1 VSVHVRETGKGRRCD
16 VKLRDRDGVMHT
28 KTFRTKREAVDYE
41 ADQRAQ
47 LSAGTFIAPR
57 ASATTVEDLATRWLA
72 AGTKRDSSRARDRS
86 IVQTHL
92 LPGLG
97 PKRATGTVTRAD
109 CQALVDRWVAAG
121 LAPRTVIRVAA
132 ALRSMFQYA
141 LDAELLARNRQ
152 PGSNSPTLGRACAAT
167 PSGSRIGTNRR
178 PHERHWTCHAARRT
192 LPPRVSTVPFGHCPR
207 WRNPR
212 RLCKPVHAQ
221 GAAGWASSPRGSP
234 SGR

>member
-1 VSVHVRETGKGRRCD
+1 MQSSCPQDLLAFDGTSIEHPSASQTYHGRVSIHVRETGKGRRYD

-86 IVQTHL
+86 IVHTHL

-97 PKRATGTVTRAD
+97 PKRTIGTVTRAD

-132 ALRSMFQYA
+132 ALRSMF
-141 LDAELLARNRQ
+141 
-152 PGSNSPTLGRACAAT
+152 GSEA
-167 PSGSRIGTNRR
+167 
-178 PHERHWTCHAARRT
+178 
-192 LPPRVSTVPFGHCPR
+192 
-207 WRNPR
+207 
-212 RLCKPVHAQ
+212 KY
-221 GAAGWASSPRGSP
+221 
-234 SGR
+234 